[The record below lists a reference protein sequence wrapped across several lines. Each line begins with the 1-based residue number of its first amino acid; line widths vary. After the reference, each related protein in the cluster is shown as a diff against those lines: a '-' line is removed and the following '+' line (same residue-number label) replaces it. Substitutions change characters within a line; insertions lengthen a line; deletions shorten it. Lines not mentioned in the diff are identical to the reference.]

1 MNNDK
6 LNLTVIGDRNQ
17 KPIIYPDGVISRWIS
32 IEVDG
37 CIFRV
42 DGKVVVMYDNYE
54 DVKAQL
60 KMIRMSVKRDEAI
73 EIFINPAQL
82 ERDQIERNK
91 QWFEMM
97 NRRNEKAEELKP
109 KRNWIVSFFKGD

>member
-6 LNLTVIGDRNQ
+6 LDLMVISDGNQ
-17 KPIIYPDGVISRWIS
+17 KPIFYPDGVISRWIN
-32 IEVDG
+32 IEVDS

-60 KMIRMSVKRDEAI
+60 KMIRMNVKRDEAI

-82 ERDQIERNK
+82 ERDRIERQE
-91 QWFEMM
+91 QWMM
-97 NRRNEKAEELKP
+97 NRRNEKAEETKP
-109 KRNWIVSFFKGD
+109 KRSWIVSFFKGE